1 MQIEVV
7 ESPLGLCTTV
17 YVRNNFSELII
28 KINNEFKRNS
38 ELETLLQMQK
48 ELEII
53 LTKMAEENIKEY
65 RVKAKDILPQLRRE
79 T

>member
-28 KINNEFKRNS
+28 RIDYDFKKNS
-38 ELETLLQMQK
+38 ELKTLLKCKK

-53 LTKMAEENIKEY
+53 LTQMAEENIKEY